1 MLLKACNQ
9 FVLQM
14 QCWPDAVVQ
23 ARTAVFNLELF
34 KMPDK
39 IERAKCLITF
49 EELKKIAKTTLPSD
63 DPNAEIYL
71 SEDYIVILTSYKK
84 FFLAVAEK
92 TQRLNHIAVTR
103 MATDR
108 WKLNGHSAGLLGK
121 AFATAYNTCMKVGSK
136 ATTGEKLSKTVVEIF
151 TAAHGGSLTC
161 KEEAVSA
168 KKELKLKQELATV
181 KAETPSTGKRKLKK
195 EDSDS
200 SCGPILSPR
209 RLQSL
214 YSMPVSIKELFSL

>member
-49 EELKKIAKTTLPSD
+49 EELKKIAKTTLSSD

-71 SEDYIVILTSYKK
+71 SEDYTVVLSNYKK
-84 FFLAVAEK
+84 VFF
-92 TQRLNHIAVTR
+92 
-103 MATDR
+103 
-108 WKLNGHSAGLLGK
+108 
-121 AFATAYNTCMKVGSK
+121 
-136 ATTGEKLSKTVVEIF
+136 
-151 TAAHGGSLTC
+151 
-161 KEEAVSA
+161 
-168 KKELKLKQELATV
+168 
-181 KAETPSTGKRKLKK
+181 
-195 EDSDS
+195 
-200 SCGPILSPR
+200 SCS
-209 RLQSL
+209 
-214 YSMPVSIKELFSL
+214 

>member
-1 MLLKACNQ
+1 
-9 FVLQM
+9 
-14 QCWPDAVVQ
+14 
-23 ARTAVFNLELF
+23 
-34 KMPDK
+34 
-39 IERAKCLITF
+39 
-49 EELKKIAKTTLPSD
+49 
-63 DPNAEIYL
+63 
-71 SEDYIVILTSYKK
+71 
-84 FFLAVAEK
+84 
-92 TQRLNHIAVTR
+92 

-108 WKLNGHSAGLLGK
+108 WKLGGHSAGLLGK
-121 AFATAYNTCMKVGSK
+121 AFANAYNTCMKAGSK
-136 ATTGEKLSKTVVEIF
+136 AVTGEKLNRIVVEIY

-168 KKELKLKQELATV
+168 KKELKLKQEPIV

>member
-1 MLLKACNQ
+1 
-9 FVLQM
+9 M
-14 QCWPDAVVQ
+14 QCWLAAVVQ
-23 ARTAVFNLELF
+23 ARNAVFNLELF

-39 IERAKCLITF
+39 ISRAKCLITF
-49 EELKKIAKTTLPSD
+49 EDLKKIAKTTLPSD

-71 SEDYIVILTSYKK
+71 SEDYTVVLSNYKK

-92 TQRLNHIAVTR
+92 THRLNPVAVTK

-108 WKLNGHSAGLLGK
+108 WKMGGHTAGLLGK
-121 AFATAYNTCMKVGSK
+121 AFGNAYNTCMKAGNK
-136 ATTGEKLSKTVVEIF
+136 ATTGEKLSKCVVEIYN
-151 TAAHGGSLTC
+151 AAHGGSMTC
-161 KEEAVSA
+161 KEEAVAA
-168 KKELKLKQELATV
+168 KKEPKLKKEPIV